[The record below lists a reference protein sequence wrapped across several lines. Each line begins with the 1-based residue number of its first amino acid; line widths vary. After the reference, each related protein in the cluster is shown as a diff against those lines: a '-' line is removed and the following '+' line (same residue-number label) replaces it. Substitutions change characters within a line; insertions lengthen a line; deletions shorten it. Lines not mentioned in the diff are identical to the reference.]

1 MARPLR
7 VQFPG
12 AIYHVMSRGN
22 GRQKIF
28 RDERDYG
35 RFLVSA
41 WMQPL
46 TRPEQWQ
53 WSSYPG
59 YHHKPIGELQQ
70 SPKRIAATPPGS
82 VDRQVEK

>member
-7 VQFPG
+7 IQFPG

-35 RFLVSA
+35 RMLVGLEA
-41 WMQPL
+41 
-46 TRPEQWQ
+46 TADKF
-53 WSSYPG
+53 G
-59 YHHKPIGELQQ
+59 FELF
-70 SPKRIAATPPGS
+70 SFVCMVT
-82 VDRQVEK
+82 